1 MSDDNVI
8 DFTKAFEKKKRVQ
21 EAIEQDVFKSDEEFI
36 DFFATLNARETVWG
50 LRGFGLDV
58 EKDPKSMLDI
68 LTIME
73 ATKAL
78 MWRAKGKEYP
88 FQTFADTVFA
98 DVEKE
103 SGVQMEELFEH
114 FIADMETY
122 YEELGDWED

>member
-1 MSDDNVI
+1 MSDNII
-8 DFTKAFEKKKRVQ
+8 DFNKAFEKKKKIQ
-21 EAIEQDVFKSDEEFI
+21 EAIEKDVFKSDEEFI
-36 DFFATLNARETVWG
+36 DFYSTLNARETVWG
-50 LRGFGLDV
+50 LRGFGIDV
-58 EKDPKSMLDI
+58 EEDPRAMLDI

-78 MWRAKGKEYP
+78 MWRTKGKEYP

-103 SGVQMEELFEH
+103 SGVKIRELFDR
-114 FIADMETY
+114 FIEDMETY

>member
-1 MSDDNVI
+1 VSDNII
-8 DFTKAFEKKKRVQ
+8 DFNKAFEKRKRLQ
-21 EAIEQDVFKSDEEFI
+21 EKHAEDVFKSDEEFI
-36 DFFATLNARETVWG
+36 DFYSTLNARETVWG
-50 LRGFGLDV
+50 LRGFGVDV
-58 EKDPKSMLDI
+58 TEDPRSMLDI
-68 LTIME
+68 LTIIE

-103 SGVQMEELFEH
+103 SGVNIQDLFDN
-114 FIADMETY
+114 FIADMEEY

>member
-1 MSDDNVI
+1 VSDNII
-8 DFTKAFEKKKRVQ
+8 DFNKAFEKKKKVQ
-21 EAIEQDVFKSDEEFI
+21 EAIEKDVFKNDEEFI
-36 DFFATLNARETVWG
+36 DFYSTLNARETVWG
-50 LRGFGLDV
+50 LRGFGIDV
-58 EKDPKSMLDI
+58 EEDPRAMLDI

-78 MWRAKGKEYP
+78 MWRTKGKEYP

-103 SGVQMEELFEH
+103 SGVKIRELFDH
-114 FIADMETY
+114 FIEDMETY

>member
-1 MSDDNVI
+1 
-8 DFTKAFEKKKRVQ
+8 
-21 EAIEQDVFKSDEEFI
+21 
-36 DFFATLNARETVWG
+36 
-50 LRGFGLDV
+50 
-58 EKDPKSMLDI
+58 MLDI

-103 SGVQMEELFEH
+103 SGVQIAELFEH
-114 FIADMETY
+114 FIEDMETY

>member
-1 MSDDNVI
+1 MSDDNII
-8 DFTKAFEKKKRVQ
+8 DFNKAFEKKRQVQ
-21 EAIEQDVFKSDEEFI
+21 ESIDQDVFESDEQFI
-36 DFFATLNARETVWG
+36 DFFSTLNARETVWG

-58 EKDPKSMLDI
+58 ENDPRSMLDI
-68 LTIME
+68 LTIIE

-103 SGVQMEELFEH
+103 SGVNIQDLFENFIEDMEE
-114 FIADMETY
+114 Y
-122 YEELGDWED
+122 YDGLDDYDL

>member
-1 MSDDNVI
+1 MSDNII
-8 DFTKAFEKKKRVQ
+8 DFNKAFEKRKRLQ
-21 EAIEQDVFKSDEEFI
+21 EKHAEDVFKSDEEFI
-36 DFFATLNARETVWG
+36 DFYSTLNARETVWG
-50 LRGFGLDV
+50 LRGFGIDV
-58 EKDPKSMLDI
+58 EEDPRAMLDI

-78 MWRAKGKEYP
+78 MWRSKGKEYP

-103 SGVQMEELFEH
+103 SGVKIRELFDR
-114 FIADMETY
+114 FIEDMETY

>member
-103 SGVQMEELFEH
+103 SGVQIEELFQN

>member
-1 MSDDNVI
+1 VSDNII
-8 DFTKAFEKKKRVQ
+8 DFNKAFEKKKKIQ
-21 EAIEQDVFKSDEEFI
+21 EAIEKDVFKSDEEFI
-36 DFFATLNARETVWG
+36 DFYSTLNARETVWG
-50 LRGFGLDV
+50 LRGFGIDV
-58 EKDPKSMLDI
+58 EEDPRAMLDI

-78 MWRAKGKEYP
+78 MWRSKGKEYP

-103 SGVQMEELFEH
+103 SGVKIRELFDH
-114 FIADMETY
+114 FIEDMETY

>member
-1 MSDDNVI
+1 VSDNII
-8 DFTKAFEKKKRVQ
+8 DFNKAFEKRKRLQ
-21 EAIEQDVFKSDEEFI
+21 EKHAEDVFKSDEEFI
-36 DFFATLNARETVWG
+36 DFYSTLNARETVWG
-50 LRGFGLDV
+50 LRGFGIDV
-58 EKDPKSMLDI
+58 EEDPRAMLDI

-78 MWRAKGKEYP
+78 MWRTKGKEYP

-103 SGVQMEELFEH
+103 SGVKIRELFDH
-114 FIADMETY
+114 FIEDMETY

>member
-1 MSDDNVI
+1 MSDNII
-8 DFTKAFEKKKRVQ
+8 DFNKAFEKKKKIQ
-21 EAIEQDVFKSDEEFI
+21 EAIEKDTFKSDEEFI
-36 DFFATLNARETVWG
+36 DFYSTLNARETVWG
-50 LRGFGLDV
+50 LRGFGIDV
-58 EKDPKSMLDI
+58 EEDPRAMLDI

-78 MWRAKGKEYP
+78 MWRTKGKEYP

-103 SGVQMEELFEH
+103 SGVKIRELFDH
-114 FIADMETY
+114 FIEDMEKY

>member
-1 MSDDNVI
+1 MSDNII
-8 DFTKAFEKKKRVQ
+8 DFNKAFEKKKKIQ
-21 EAIEQDVFKSDEEFI
+21 DAIEKDVFKSDEEFI
-36 DFFATLNARETVWG
+36 DFYSTLNARETVWG
-50 LRGFGLDV
+50 LRGFGIDV
-58 EKDPKSMLDI
+58 EEDPRAMLDI

-78 MWRAKGKEYP
+78 MWRSKGKEYP

-103 SGVQMEELFEH
+103 SGVKIRELFDH
-114 FIADMETY
+114 FIEDMETY

>member
-1 MSDDNVI
+1 MSDNII
-8 DFTKAFEKKKRVQ
+8 DFNKAFEKKKKI
-21 EAIEQDVFKSDEEFI
+21 EDAIEKDVFKSDEEFI
-36 DFFATLNARETVWG
+36 DFYSTLNARETVWG
-50 LRGFGLDV
+50 LRGFGIDV
-58 EKDPKSMLDI
+58 EEDPRAMLDI

-78 MWRAKGKEYP
+78 MWRSKGKEYP

-103 SGVQMEELFEH
+103 SGVKIRELFDH
-114 FIADMETY
+114 FIEDMETY

>member
-1 MSDDNVI
+1 MSDNII
-8 DFTKAFEKKKRVQ
+8 DFNKAFEKKKKIQ
-21 EAIEQDVFKSDEEFI
+21 EAIEKDVFKNDEEFI
-36 DFFATLNARETVWG
+36 DFYSTLNARETVWG
-50 LRGFGLDV
+50 LRGFGIDV
-58 EKDPKSMLDI
+58 EEDPRAMLDI

-78 MWRAKGKEYP
+78 MWRTKGKEYP

-103 SGVQMEELFEH
+103 SGVKIRELFDH
-114 FIADMETY
+114 FIEDMETY

>member
-1 MSDDNVI
+1 MSDNII
-8 DFTKAFEKKKRVQ
+8 DFNKAFEKKKKIQ
-21 EAIEQDVFKSDEEFI
+21 EAIEKDVFKSDEEFI
-36 DFFATLNARETVWG
+36 DFYSTLNARETVWG
-50 LRGFGLDV
+50 LRGFGIDV
-58 EKDPKSMLDI
+58 EEDPRAMLDI

-78 MWRAKGKEYP
+78 MWRTKGKEYP

-103 SGVQMEELFEH
+103 SGVKIRELFDH
-114 FIADMETY
+114 FIEDMETY

>member
-1 MSDDNVI
+1 MSDNII
-8 DFTKAFEKKKRVQ
+8 DFNKAFEKKKKIQ
-21 EAIEQDVFKSDEEFI
+21 EAIEKDVFKSDEEFI
-36 DFFATLNARETVWG
+36 DFYSTLNARETVWG
-50 LRGFGLDV
+50 LRGFGIDV
-58 EKDPKSMLDI
+58 EEDPRAMLDI

-78 MWRAKGKEYP
+78 MWRSKGKEYP

-103 SGVQMEELFEH
+103 SGVKIRELFEH
-114 FIADMETY
+114 FIEDMEKY

>member
-1 MSDDNVI
+1 VSDNII
-8 DFTKAFEKKKRVQ
+8 DFNKAFEKKKKIQ
-21 EAIEQDVFKSDEEFI
+21 DAIEKDVFKSDEEFI
-36 DFFATLNARETVWG
+36 DFYSTLNARETVWG
-50 LRGFGLDV
+50 LRGFGIDV
-58 EKDPKSMLDI
+58 EEDPRAMLDI

-78 MWRAKGKEYP
+78 MWRSKGKEYP

-103 SGVQMEELFEH
+103 SGVKIKELFEH
-114 FIADMETY
+114 FIADMEEY

>member
-1 MSDDNVI
+1 VSDNII
-8 DFTKAFEKKKRVQ
+8 DFNKAFEKKKKIQ
-21 EAIEQDVFKSDEEFI
+21 EAIEKDVFKSDEEFI
-36 DFFATLNARETVWG
+36 DFYSTLNARETVWG
-50 LRGFGLDV
+50 LRGFGVDV
-58 EKDPKSMLDI
+58 TEDPRSMLDI
-68 LTIME
+68 LTIIE

-103 SGVQMEELFEH
+103 SGVNIQDLFDN
-114 FIADMETY
+114 FIADMEEY

>member
-1 MSDDNVI
+1 MSDNII
-8 DFTKAFEKKKRVQ
+8 DFNKAFEKRKRLQ
-21 EAIEQDVFKSDEEFI
+21 EKHAEDVFKSDEEFI
-36 DFFATLNARETVWG
+36 DFYSTLNARETVWG
-50 LRGFGLDV
+50 LRGFGVDV
-58 EKDPKSMLDI
+58 TEDPRSMLDI
-68 LTIME
+68 LTIIE

-103 SGVQMEELFEH
+103 SGVNIQDLFDN
-114 FIADMETY
+114 FIADMEEY

>member
-1 MSDDNVI
+1 VSDNII
-8 DFTKAFEKKKRVQ
+8 DFNKAFEKKKKIQ
-21 EAIEQDVFKSDEEFI
+21 EAIEKDVFKSDEEFI
-36 DFFATLNARETVWG
+36 DFYSTLNARETVWG
-50 LRGFGLDV
+50 LRGFGIDV
-58 EKDPKSMLDI
+58 EEDPRAMLDI

-78 MWRAKGKEYP
+78 MWRTKGKEYP

-103 SGVQMEELFEH
+103 SGVKIRELFDR
-114 FIADMETY
+114 FIEDMETY

>member
-1 MSDDNVI
+1 MSDNII
-8 DFTKAFEKKKRVQ
+8 DFNKAFEKKKKVQ
-21 EAIEQDVFKSDEEFI
+21 EAIEKDVFKSDEEFI
-36 DFFATLNARETVWG
+36 DFYSTLNARETVWG
-50 LRGFGLDV
+50 LRGFGIDI

-68 LTIME
+68 LTIIE

-78 MWRAKGKEYP
+78 MWRAKDKEYP

-103 SGVQMEELFEH
+103 SGVQIQDLFDN
-114 FIADMETY
+114 FIADMEKY

>member
-8 DFTKAFEKKKRVQ
+8 DFNKAFEKKKRVQ
-21 EAIEQDVFKSDEEFI
+21 EEIDQDVFESDEQFI
-36 DFFATLNARETVWG
+36 DFFSTLNARETVWG
-50 LRGFGLDV
+50 LRGFNVDV
-58 EKDPKSMLDI
+58 EKDPRSMLDI
-68 LTIME
+68 LTIIE

-88 FQTFADTVFA
+88 FQTFADTVFS

-103 SGVQMEELFEH
+103 SGVNIQDLFDN
-114 FIADMETY
+114 FIADMEEY

>member
-1 MSDDNVI
+1 MSDNII
-8 DFTKAFEKKKRVQ
+8 DFNKAFEKKKKI
-21 EAIEQDVFKSDEEFI
+21 EDAIEKDVFKSDEEFI
-36 DFFATLNARETVWG
+36 DFYSTLNARETVWG
-50 LRGFGLDV
+50 LRGFGIDV
-58 EKDPKSMLDI
+58 EEDPKAMLDI

-78 MWRAKGKEYP
+78 MWRSKGKEYP

-103 SGVQMEELFEH
+103 SGVKIRELFDH
-114 FIADMETY
+114 FIEDMETY